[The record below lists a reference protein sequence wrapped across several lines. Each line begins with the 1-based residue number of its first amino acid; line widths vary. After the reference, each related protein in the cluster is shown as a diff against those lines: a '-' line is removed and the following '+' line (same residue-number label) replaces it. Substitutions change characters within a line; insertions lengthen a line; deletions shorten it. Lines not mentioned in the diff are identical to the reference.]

1 MLKSG
6 DSSMAVRGLSLRQ
19 LGMPINNAEG
29 VKDAFLAKPGFLNAA
44 FDAFVE
50 SPLEIPDLSY
60 FIKICIG

>member
-1 MLKSG
+1 
-6 DSSMAVRGLSLRQ
+6 
-19 LGMPINNAEG
+19 MPINNAEG